1 MGRSADNPLKDAFAS
16 LGRVTVL
23 FLDTMRSIFAKRFR
37 GRDLMEQLHFI
48 GVKSQSVVLLTGAF
62 TGMVMCAQFYIQFHK
77 VKMDSAVMSVVTVA
91 MAREL
96 GAVLTSLM
104 IAGRVGAAMAA
115 QLGTMKVT
123 EQIDALRTLA
133 TSPVDYLVA
142 PRLLAM
148 LISLPLLTA
157 EAIAIS
163 MVSGMLVAVYLL
175 GLDPVFLWSNM
186 VFYTG
191 AVDVWMGLIKAFIFA
206 GIIATV
212 ACHKGMHCGQGA
224 EGVGKATTEAVVA
237 ASISILVSNF
247 FVTLVLNNLLIY
259 QE

>member
-1 MGRSADNPLKDAFAS
+1 MGRSADNPIKDVLAS

-23 FLDTMRSIFAKRFR
+23 FLEALRSIAAKRFR
-37 GRDLMEQLHFI
+37 VRDLVEQIHFI

-77 VKMDSAVMSVVTVA
+77 VKMDSAVMSVVSVA

-133 TSPVDYLVA
+133 TNPIDYLVA
-142 PRLLAM
+142 PRLMAM
-148 LISLPLLTA
+148 FISLPLLTA
-157 EAIAIS
+157 EAIGIS
-163 MVSGMLVAVYLL
+163 LVSGMLVAVYLL
-175 GLDPVFLWSNM
+175 GLNPVFLWNNM
-186 VFYTG
+186 VFYTWS
-191 AVDVWMGLIKAFIFA
+191 VDIWMGLIKAFIFA
-206 GIIATV
+206 GIIATA
-212 ACHKGMHCGQGA
+212 ACHKGRHCGQGA
-224 EGVGKATTEAVVA
+224 EGVGKATTEAVVV

-247 FVTLVLNNLLIY
+247 FVTLVLNKLLIF

>member
-1 MGRSADNPLKDAFAS
+1 MGRSAENPLKNAFAS
-16 LGRVTVL
+16 FGRVSVL
-23 FLDTMRSIFAKRFR
+23 FLDTMRAIFAKRFR
-37 GRDLMEQLHFI
+37 IRDLVEQLHFI

-62 TGMVMCAQFYIQFHK
+62 TGIVMCAQFYIQFLK
-77 VKMDSAVMSVVTVA
+77 VKMDSAVMSVVSVA

-148 LISLPLLTA
+148 FISLPLLTA

-163 MVSGMLVAVYLL
+163 LVSGMVVAVFLL
-175 GLDPVFLWSNM
+175 GLDPVFLWSN
-186 VFYTG
+186 VTFYTWSS
-191 AVDVWMGLIKAFIFA
+191 DIWMGLIKAFIFA

-212 ACHKGMHCGQGA
+212 ACHMGMHCGLGA

-247 FVTLVLNNLLIY
+247 FVTLALNKLLIY

>member
-1 MGRSADNPLKDAFAS
+1 MTHAVRFQHPRYTIRRKFFRFFGDAFHLYTEDGELALYS
-16 LGRVTVL
+16 N
-23 FLDTMRSIFAKRFR
+23 MKRFR
-37 GRDLMEQLHFI
+37 IRDLVEQLHFI

-77 VKMDSAVMSVVTVA
+77 VKMDSAVMSVVSVA

-148 LISLPLLTA
+148 FISLPLLTA

-163 MVSGMLVAVYLL
+163 LVSGMVVAVFLL
-175 GLDPVFLWSNM
+175 GLDPVFLWSN
-186 VFYTG
+186 VTFYTWSS
-191 AVDVWMGLIKAFIFA
+191 DIWMGLIKAFIFA

-224 EGVGKATTEAVVA
+224 EGVGKATTC
-237 ASISILVSNF
+237 
-247 FVTLVLNNLLIY
+247 LLY
-259 QE
+259 TSPSPRDRG

>member
-1 MGRSADNPLKDAFAS
+1 MGRSAENPLKNAFAS
-16 LGRVTVL
+16 FGRVSVL
-23 FLDTMRSIFAKRFR
+23 FLDTMRAIFAKRFR
-37 GRDLMEQLHFI
+37 IRDLVEQLHFI

-77 VKMDSAVMSVVTVA
+77 VKMDSAVMSVVSVA

-148 LISLPLLTA
+148 FISLPLLTA

-163 MVSGMLVAVYLL
+163 LVSGMVVAVFLL
-175 GLDPVFLWSNM
+175 GLDPVFLWSN
-186 VFYTG
+186 VTFYTWSS
-191 AVDVWMGLIKAFIFA
+191 DIWMGLIKACIFA

-247 FVTLVLNNLLIY
+247 FVTLVLNKLLIY